1 MIKFKLK
8 RILGDMN
15 ILNNSNKPAKL
26 EKINDLQI
34 HISSVIFTQPSNYN
48 ELLTFIDY
56 INNEQI
62 NIIINLCEC
71 DIYQSN
77 VVNIDINQLNK
88 LFMSQKAI
96 DNNFYNDKNVK
107 NLFLQQLY
115 KKLNIDYI
123 HTKLDD
129 IMTENNDIPPLINKL
144 SIIQQTVDDCAK
156 PKNILIHCF
165 AGINRSVLTA
175 CYLMINTIN
184 SNGSYDDRKM
194 MSPKQM
200 RIEDYDDQFIKQYII
215 NMVKEKNK
223 NQRNVNVLTNPSFL
237 NIIYQL

>member
-1 MIKFKLK
+1 MTNLKFKLK

-34 HISSVIFTQPSNYN
+34 HISSVIFTQPSNYK

-56 INNEQI
+56 VNNEQI

-71 DIYQSN
+71 DIYQTKC
-77 VVNIDINQLNK
+77 VKDLPELNK
-88 LFMSQKAI
+88 LFSSQKAI

-115 KKLNIDYI
+115 KKLNIEYI
-123 HTKLDD
+123 YTKLDD
-129 IMTENNDIPPLINKL
+129 VITDNENIPPLLDKL
-144 SIIQQTVDDCAK
+144 SIIHNVVDSK
-156 PKNILIHCF
+156 YQKNVLIHCF

-175 CYLMINTIN
+175 CYLMLNVFKNTNKFGADDN
-184 SNGSYDDRKM
+184 SKM
-194 MSPKQM
+194 MSP
-200 RIEDYDDQFIKQYII
+200 DDKIVKQYII
-215 NMVKEKNK
+215 KMVKEKNK
-223 NQRNVNVLTNPSFL
+223 QQRNVDVLTNPSFI
-237 NIIYQL
+237 NIIFQL